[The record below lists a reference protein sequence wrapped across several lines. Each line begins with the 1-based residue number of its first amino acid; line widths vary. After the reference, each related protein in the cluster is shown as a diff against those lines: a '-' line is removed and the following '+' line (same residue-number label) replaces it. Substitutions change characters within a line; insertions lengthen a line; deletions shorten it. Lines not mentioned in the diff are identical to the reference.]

1 MRVLVHAAQTTVPP
15 MPLRIVVTVG
25 ALLVGLL
32 LAAPAQAA
40 REVVVPNLAG
50 DVKAFAL
57 SGDAVV
63 VARRPPGR
71 ALLVE
76 RYERDGRRTELLRT
90 RLDRDDDEV
99 RLAASPQGLAVALQE
114 GSEVEAED
122 SDDLFG
128 SSRVLV
134 GPATGPLR
142 EVAACETALT
152 PAAIRVEGTRVGWG
166 EGACGVPVDR
176 PRGPSEA
183 SVVLG
188 SIDAAMPVRRLPVGE
203 DRIPFALT
211 LAGERGVLGL
221 LRPTLFAFVGG
232 DLQRVGPDGL
242 GRSFARTGDFTTPLG
257 TFPGGATLLLR
268 EFGTFFDEDD
278 TPVCEGRLETLPPE
292 GEAARPVPLGAC
304 LAEPPDE
311 DGTLTLGAEF
321 EPPTVAGDRLAALTF
336 VRTARQRSRSLER
349 DAVSET
355 EEPVTLVTAR
365 PDGGDRRVIARG
377 GRYRRP
383 EFITGA
389 PGRVAW
395 RQPRCG
401 GGTEIVA
408 ADPLGPGAE
417 SKLIPSCRADLRTRT
432 ARVRGG
438 AIRVRLDCPRGCKG
452 RILDRTVCT
461 GQRQRTFRLGPGVH
475 SLRLPLS
482 RAARRRG
489 RALLQLRVESGP
501 DRIRSVRLRG

>member
-1 MRVLVHAAQTTVPP
+1 
-15 MPLRIVVTVG
+15 MPLRIPVIVG
-25 ALLVGLL
+25 ALLACLL
-32 LAAPAQAA
+32 FAVLAPPASAA
-40 REVVVPNLAG
+40 SAVVVSDLQG
-50 DVKAFAL
+50 EVEAFAL

-71 ALLVE
+71 TLLIE
-76 RYERDGRRTELLRT
+76 RYERDGRRSELLRT
-90 RLDRDDDEV
+90 RMEGDDDEV

-114 GSEVEAED
+114 ERGSDDDE
-122 SDDLFG
+122 DLFG

-152 PAAIRVEGTRVGWG
+152 PAAVGVQGTRVGWS
-166 EGACGVPVDR
+166 EGGCGVPVDR
-176 PRGPSEA
+176 PRGASEA
-183 SVVLG
+183 GLALG
-188 SIDAAMPVRRLPVGE
+188 GIDAAVPVRRLPVGE

-211 LAGERGVLGL
+211 LAGEGGVLGL
-221 LRPTLFAFVGG
+221 LRPTLFAFIGS

-242 GRSFARTGDFTTPLG
+242 GPSFARTNDFTTPLG

-278 TPVCEGRLETLPPE
+278 TPACEGRLESLPPA
-292 GEAARPVPLGAC
+292 GEAARPVSLGAC
-304 LAEPPDE
+304 LAEPPGE
-311 DGTLTLGAEF
+311 DGTLSVGAEV

-336 VRTARQRSRSLER
+336 VRTALQRSRSLER
-349 DAVSET
+349 DAFSET

-365 PDGGDRRVIARG
+365 PDGGDRRVVARG

-383 EFITGA
+383 DRLAGA

-408 ADPLGPGAE
+408 ADPLAPGAE

-438 AIRVRLDCPRGCKG
+438 AIRVRLACPRGCKG
-452 RILDRTVCT
+452 RVLDRTVCT

-501 DRIRSVRLRG
+501 ERIRSVRLRD